1 MSKRVSRILPN
12 FYGQRKKLKGNHS
25 ISSGN
30 CLSKNELFECLPTD
44 TEAGLIY
51 LKNSVFPLAKFEG
64 LLPPILLVNQVYTII
79 SNKTAVDKE
88 LNLLQSKGVIRL
100 FKLVGEETVLVVI
113 FFKDLTE
120 HVIKYCPEKPV
131 INRFLKVL
139 PQVQDVSVEK
149 RFLREELGLLEQEI
163 SDLVGCGLL
172 TLRSAASYWLSFPN
186 SGEFLRT
193 YFKGRKSVLRT
204 IKKSK
209 FSEIL
214 QPEKP
219 PPVHPTEILTSIS
232 PSSAVELNT
241 TSALANYAT
250 EAGVS
255 IEDRRKGEDEASGS
269 DLTMST
275 TPIVRVNRETCSYEN
290 LSQRFLHQTKDFGKQ
305 FAHIYA
311 VRLSKMRGLIMRRVH
326 QKWGKNT
333 PVKTLAELQDD
344 DRIKCVVIGTL
355 FKHQE
360 LKPSI
365 LKEISEEHQLLPQPS
380 RTHFGSEG
388 DKLILE
394 DELQRI
400 TLVGALSVH
409 SVVTG
414 VVCAVLGHEDCN
426 GKFMVEDFV
435 WASVPEVIHRPLKA
449 PSGSF
454 VLLMSGIDMASSVHS
469 RFPFQLFVNWLG
481 GYLVDPQLINKQKKA
496 VRVIIAGNSARGTAP
511 HKLPSLSSVRKQETT
526 EGLDAVKMLDTFLE
540 QLTVRM
546 SQ

>member
-1 MSKRVSRILPN
+1 M
-12 FYGQRKKLKGNHS
+12 
-25 ISSGN
+25 
-30 CLSKNELFECLPTD
+30 T
-44 TEAGLIY
+44 
-51 LKNSVFPLAKFEG
+51 
-64 LLPPILLVNQVYTII
+64 
-79 SNKTAVDKE
+79 
-88 LNLLQSKGVIRL
+88 
-100 FKLVGEETVLVVI
+100 
-113 FFKDLTE
+113 LT
-120 HVIKYCPEKPV
+120 
-131 INRFLKVL
+131 
-139 PQVQDVSVEK
+139 Q
-149 RFLREELGLLEQEI
+149 
-163 SDLVGCGLL
+163 
-172 TLRSAASYWLSFPN
+172 
-186 SGEFLRT
+186 
-193 YFKGRKSVLRT
+193 
-204 IKKSK
+204 
-209 FSEIL
+209 
-214 QPEKP
+214 
-219 PPVHPTEILTSIS
+219 
-232 PSSAVELNT
+232 
-241 TSALANYAT
+241 
-250 EAGVS
+250 
-255 IEDRRKGEDEASGS
+255 EASGS

-275 TPIVRVNRETCSYEN
+275 TPFVRVNRETCSYEN

-311 VRLSKMRGLIMRRVH
+311 VRLEKMRGLIMGRVH

-435 WASVPEVIHRPLKA
+435 WASVPEIIHRPIKA

-481 GYLVDPQLINKQKKA
+481 GYLVDPQLVNKQKKA

-540 QLTVRM
+540 QLTRCIDVDLMPGEFDPSNHMLPQLPMHYCMFPKTARYKTLHGVSNPYHCEVGGRRFLGTSGQPLDDIARYSKLEDPLEILEQTLEWGHLSPTSPDTLSCYPYYKEDPFIITECPDVYFAGNQPRFQTKLYEGACPKGQRVRLICIPSFIKTHSCVM
-546 SQ
+546 VDLATLEVTPFRVRVPHPATIDTSSMEVD

>member
-1 MSKRVSRILPN
+1 M
-12 FYGQRKKLKGNHS
+12 
-25 ISSGN
+25 
-30 CLSKNELFECLPTD
+30 T
-44 TEAGLIY
+44 
-51 LKNSVFPLAKFEG
+51 
-64 LLPPILLVNQVYTII
+64 
-79 SNKTAVDKE
+79 
-88 LNLLQSKGVIRL
+88 
-100 FKLVGEETVLVVI
+100 
-113 FFKDLTE
+113 LT
-120 HVIKYCPEKPV
+120 
-131 INRFLKVL
+131 
-139 PQVQDVSVEK
+139 Q
-149 RFLREELGLLEQEI
+149 
-163 SDLVGCGLL
+163 
-172 TLRSAASYWLSFPN
+172 
-186 SGEFLRT
+186 
-193 YFKGRKSVLRT
+193 
-204 IKKSK
+204 
-209 FSEIL
+209 
-214 QPEKP
+214 
-219 PPVHPTEILTSIS
+219 
-232 PSSAVELNT
+232 
-241 TSALANYAT
+241 
-250 EAGVS
+250 
-255 IEDRRKGEDEASGS
+255 EASGS

-275 TPIVRVNRETCSYEN
+275 TPFVRVNRETCSYEN
-290 LSQRFLHQTKDFGKQ
+290 LSQRFMHQTKDFGKQ

-311 VRLSKMRGLIMRRVH
+311 VRLEKMRGLIMGRVH

-365 LKEISEEHQLLPQPS
+365 LKEISEEGEIFAPFNPPLLYAQHQLLPQPS

-435 WASVPEVIHRPLKA
+435 WASVPEVIHRPIKA

-481 GYLVDPQLINKQKKA
+481 GYLVDPQLVNKQKKA

-540 QLTVRM
+540 QLTRCIDVDLMPGEFDPSNHMLPQLPMHYCMFPKVWQLHQLPPTARYKTLHGVSNPYHCEVGGRRFLGTSGQPLDDIARYSKLEDPLEILEQTLEWGHLSPTSPDTLSCYPYYKEDPFIITECPDVYFAGNQPRFQTKLYEGPEGQRVRLICIPSFIKTHSCVM
-546 SQ
+546 VDLATLEVTPFRVRVPQPATINTSSMEVD